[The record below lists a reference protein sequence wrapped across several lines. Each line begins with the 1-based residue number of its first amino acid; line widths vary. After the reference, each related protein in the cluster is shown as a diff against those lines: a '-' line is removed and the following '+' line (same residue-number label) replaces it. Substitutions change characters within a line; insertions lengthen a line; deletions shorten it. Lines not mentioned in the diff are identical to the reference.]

1 MAKRQVSTMVILVMV
16 LQILIPTLTV
26 VLKSTITSY
35 SNAEEISLKYANTKI
50 NSINELNTGKDTI
63 NSHEGDTESSSLSL
77 NYREKIELT
86 GEILDKDNKDLKYMA
101 YPRLKKLSKEDKD
114 GYKFLLTFQNCVID
128 ENGNK
133 IGSNGENIY
142 YTRSKDLKTWDKPQ

>member
-86 GEILDKDNKDLKYMA
+86 GEILDKDNKK
-101 YPRLKKLSKEDKD
+101 
-114 GYKFLLTFQNCVID
+114 
-128 ENGNK
+128 
-133 IGSNGENIY
+133 
-142 YTRSKDLKTWDKPQ
+142 